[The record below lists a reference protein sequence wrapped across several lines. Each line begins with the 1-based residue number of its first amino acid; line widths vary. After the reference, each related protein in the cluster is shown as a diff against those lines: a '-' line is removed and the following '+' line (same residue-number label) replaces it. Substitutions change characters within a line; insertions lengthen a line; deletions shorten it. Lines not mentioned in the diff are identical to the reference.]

1 MIQNGEIR
9 RKGTDGT
16 ENYQIWLDK
25 KLSEIEASG
34 RVPRLLLHSC
44 CGPCS
49 SYVLDYLTRYFDIT
63 LDYYNPN
70 IYPAEEFDRRFS
82 EQARLLREMPLP
94 RPVPLRRGD
103 YEPDV
108 FESAVRGL
116 EDEPEGGKRCAI
128 CYRLRLEHTAKIA
141 QAEKFDFFTT
151 TLSVSPY
158 KHADTLNAIGKELAE
173 QYGVAY
179 LCSDFKKR
187 DGYKR
192 SCELAARYEL
202 YRQDYCGCAYSLRD
216 RERA

>member
-1 MIQNGEIR
+1 MIHNGEIGG
-9 RKGTDGT
+9 KGTDRT
-16 ENYQIWLDK
+16 ENYQRWLDRE
-25 KLSEIEASG
+25 LSEIEASG

-63 LDYYNPN
+63 IDYYNPN

-82 EQARLLREMPLP
+82 EQARLLSEMPLC
-94 RPVPLRRGD
+94 RPVRLRRGD

-108 FESAVRGL
+108 FTAAVRGL
-116 EDEPEGGKRCAI
+116 EGEPEGGKRCAV
-128 CYRLRLEHTAKIA
+128 CYRLRLEHAAKIA
-141 QAEKFDFFTT
+141 QAEGFDYFTT

-158 KHADTLNAIGKELAE
+158 KHADWLNAIGRELSE

-202 YRQDYCGCAYSLRD
+202 YRQDYCGCEFSLRD
-216 RERA
+216 RA